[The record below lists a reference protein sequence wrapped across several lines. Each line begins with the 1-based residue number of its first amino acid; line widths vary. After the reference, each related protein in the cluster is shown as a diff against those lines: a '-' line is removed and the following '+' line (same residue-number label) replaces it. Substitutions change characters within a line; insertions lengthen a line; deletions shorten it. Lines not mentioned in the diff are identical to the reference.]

1 MKQVAV
7 DPETGADFKNNNSE
21 PRIRAASGLD
31 SAAALWGRSVPL
43 WNPLIDSLSMLGYSP
58 KNIFMQSYDW
68 HLSLE
73 ALESRDGFFSAL
85 MHTIESAYNL
95 NGQRKVVLVCHSLGG
110 VIFLWLS
117 QFALARDPVW
127 MDTYV
132 HASVLLGAPLL
143 GAPKAIMTAWTS
155 IMRHLESLMYLL
167 PKGDDEFWG
176 RYTWEKPSTDLD
188 LSRLLSQSTK
198 MNHVINSDY
207 CAGASATSR
216 GLNVESVFGNVSRLL
231 SDLKVLL
238 HFLHIAECFL
248 FSNSFVPSRCSWTA
262 AETRNTKAKQKPSTI
277 SSLTWKKC
285 IL

>member
-143 GAPKAIMTAWTS
+143 GAPKAINGLLSGDVPELYSTFSHLQKIVVKTDMSKDGNEIMTAWTS

-231 SDLKVLL
+231 SDIKVLL
-238 HFLHIAECFL
+238 HFLHVAECFL
-248 FSNSFVPSRCSWTA
+248 FSS
-262 AETRNTKAKQKPSTI
+262 
-277 SSLTWKKC
+277 
-285 IL
+285 